1 MTSLLGGSLG
11 ALYATN
17 LGAAQPLGYEG
28 WRFAFFSVAMLSI
41 LIGAIRAFG
50 CERCLTHEPPTWRP
64 SPPGHNNPHGKRWYV
79 YQKHDSR
86 APQ

>member
-17 LGAAQPLGYEG
+17 LGAARPFGYEG

-41 LIGAIRAFG
+41 LIGAVTLHP
-50 CERCLTHEPPTWRP
+50 CLERNCRRP
-64 SPPGHNNPHGKRWYV
+64 HYAQV
-79 YQKHDSR
+79 
-86 APQ
+86 

>member
-17 LGAAQPLGYEG
+17 LGGARPFGYEG

-41 LIGAIRAFG
+41 IIGAACGASLHAPLCI
-50 CERCLTHEPPTWRP
+50 
-64 SPPGHNNPHGKRWYV
+64 HNNSYGRVHGLTDWLALGM
-79 YQKHDSR
+79 S
-86 APQ
+86 